1 MSVRSATFA
10 STLLVLSLGAPTLSL
25 AADDPQA
32 FVQQQHHRIEQ
43 LLHQPASP
51 ARDGQLRQIL
61 GGFVDYDELT
71 HRAFGEPCP
80 PTEPSCEDLWTGYSE
95 PQRSEVRDLLE
106 QLVRKTY
113 QRNLMKTLDYDI
125 DYHGARE
132 SAGDVRVVTE
142 AKNRAKPRE
151 PAVRV
156 DYVVKQTAAGL
167 KVVDIVTEGSSLTK
181 NYYDQFRKKMHNP
194 GEGYA
199 NIVQKLREKIAKTD
213 T

>member
-1 MSVRSATFA
+1 MSFRSATFA
-10 STLLVLSLGAPTLSL
+10 STLLVLSAGAPSLSR

-32 FVQQQHHRIEQ
+32 FVEQQHHRIEQ
-43 LLHQPASP
+43 LLHQPASA
-51 ARDGQLRQIL
+51 ARDGQLRQAL
-61 GGFVDYDELT
+61 GTFVDYDELT

-80 PTEPSCEDLWTGYSE
+80 ATEPSCEDLWAGYSDQ
-95 PQRSEVRDLLE
+95 QRSEVRDLLE

-125 DYHGARE
+125 EYHGARE
-132 SAGDVRVVTE
+132 AGGDTRVVTE

-156 DYVVKQTAAGL
+156 DYVVKQTPAGL

-194 GEGYA
+194 GEGYG
-199 NIVQKLREKIAKTD
+199 NIVQKLRDKIAKTES
-213 T
+213 